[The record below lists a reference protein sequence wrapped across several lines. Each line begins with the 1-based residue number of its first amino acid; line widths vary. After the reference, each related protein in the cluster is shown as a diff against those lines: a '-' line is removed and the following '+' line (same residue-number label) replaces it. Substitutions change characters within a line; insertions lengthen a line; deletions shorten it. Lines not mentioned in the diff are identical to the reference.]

1 MSTDDQAAGTQ
12 AAEAQATAPE
22 DFSAWVSRTETLTDV
37 ASRSAAVQLA
47 ALLDRPL
54 EPPVDGAA
62 AETAQLFPLG
72 HWLQFTPTAAQ
83 SELGTDGHPRLGGF
97 MPPLPFPRRMW
108 AGSKIEFH
116 RPITVGEHLSRVTTI
131 ESITPKTGSSGRL
144 CFVVLRH
151 DVSAAGSAALTERH
165 TIVYRETS
173 PVDPAAPSPQR
184 PPRDDSAAPEGWDWS
199 VAHRPD
205 EITLFRYSA
214 LTFNSHRIHY
224 DLPYVTGVEGYP
236 GLVVHGPL
244 MATLI
249 VDDFLRQHEGAQ
261 LASFEFQARSP
272 IFANEQ
278 LHVVGKAE
286 GPGVEQLAVIAPG
299 GATAISAKI
308 EYR

>member
-1 MSTDDQAAGTQ
+1 MSTDDQADDQ
-12 AAEAQATAPE
+12 AAEARAAEPE
-22 DFSAWVSRTETLTDV
+22 DFSAWVTRTESRSDV

-54 EPPVDGAA
+54 DRPADDAA
-62 AETAQLFPLG
+62 AEPEQLFPLG

-83 SELGTDGHPRLGGF
+83 SELGADGHPRLGGF
-97 MPPLPFPRRMW
+97 MPPLPLPRRMW
-108 AGSKIEFH
+108 AGSRIVFH
-116 RPITVGEHLSRVTTI
+116 RPITVGDRLDRVTTI

-165 TIVYRETS
+165 TIVYREAS

-184 PPRDDSAAPEGWDWS
+184 PPRDDSPAPEGWDWS
-199 VAHRPD
+199 FAHRPD
-205 EITLFRYSA
+205 EIALFRYSA

-244 MATLI
+244 LATLV
-249 VDDFLRQHEGAQ
+249 VDDFLHRHEGAQ
-261 LASFEFQARSP
+261 LTAFEFQARSP

-278 LHVVGKAE
+278 LHVVGRAD
-286 GPGVEQLAVIAPG
+286 GPGAEHLAVIAPG
-299 GATAISAKI
+299 GATAITARI